1 MLNIAHSAIKLE
13 QTAMMQKF
21 FLLIS
26 LIAFLAC
33 KSETPDSEPGGA
45 SDAGPAETPIEQLK
59 ARAVEEGDIY
69 GRLQPTATVLQ
80 EEYSRSE
87 KALPNLKNVQV
98 SIDADCILTIV
109 NQSNGGETKRINLRN
124 LDPQGFSLIPDQ
136 NAGDFPGLRIRAREG
151 ASESELIIYM
161 ADRPAIERIT
171 PYLLQ
176 AVNICNE

>member
-1 MLNIAHSAIKLE
+1 
-13 QTAMMQKF
+13 MMQKF

-33 KSETPDSEPGGA
+33 KSDSPNPETGSA
-45 SDAGPAETPIEQLK
+45 SDTGPAETPIEQLK

-80 EEYSRSE
+80 EDYTRSG
-87 KALPNLKNVQV
+87 KAIPSLKNVQV
-98 SIDADCILTIV
+98 SIDADCILMII
-109 NQSNGGETKRINLRN
+109 QQPNGGETRWINLRN
-124 LDPQGFSLIPDQ
+124 LDSQGFSLIPDQ
-136 NAGDFPGLRIRAREG
+136 DSGDFPGLRIQAREG
-151 ASESELIIYM
+151 VSESELIIYM

>member
-1 MLNIAHSAIKLE
+1 
-13 QTAMMQKF
+13 MMQKL

-26 LIAFLAC
+26 LLAFLAC
-33 KSETPDSEPGGA
+33 KSEAPGPETGSAPEA
-45 SDAGPAETPIEQLK
+45 SPAETPIEQLK

-80 EEYSRSE
+80 EEYTRSE

-98 SIDADCILTIV
+98 SIDAGCILTIV
-109 NQSNGGETKRINLRN
+109 NQANGGDTKRINLRN
-124 LDPQGFSLIPDQ
+124 LNPRGFSLIPDQ
-136 NAGDFPGLRIRAREG
+136 NAGDFPGLRIQAREG
-151 ASESELIIYM
+151 ASEPELIIYM

>member
-1 MLNIAHSAIKLE
+1 
-13 QTAMMQKF
+13 MMQKF
-21 FLLIS
+21 FLFIS

-33 KSETPDSEPGGA
+33 KSEPSNPQNDSDPDT
-45 SDAGPAETPIEQLK
+45 GPAETPIEQLK
-59 ARAVEEGDIY
+59 SRAVEEGDIY

-80 EEYSRSE
+80 EEYARSE
-87 KALPNLKNVQV
+87 KSIPNLKNVQV
-98 SIDADCILTIV
+98 SIDADCLLTIV
-109 NQSNGGETKRINLRN
+109 NQANGGETRRINLRN